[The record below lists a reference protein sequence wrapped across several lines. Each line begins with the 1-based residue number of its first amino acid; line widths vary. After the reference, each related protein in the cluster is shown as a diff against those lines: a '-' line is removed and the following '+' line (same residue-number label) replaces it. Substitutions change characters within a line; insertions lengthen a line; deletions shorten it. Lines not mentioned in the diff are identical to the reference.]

1 MVTLSPPA
9 TASSPDMHAVTSQA
23 APAPAVV
30 TALLDALRT
39 EQRLVD
45 DIAATMRRQR
55 TAVGGDD
62 LETVDDTVFATHRLL
77 ATLGQARLRR
87 RQLGRLVAGSDD
99 VPIRRLRE
107 HAASAA
113 MREPGA
119 SALRDG
125 CDALLASAT
134 ALARE
139 VDINRRVLRDALAG
153 GEAHARTLRGL
164 PAAVPGAIG
173 GAVPTLVDRR
183 A

>member
-1 MVTLSPPA
+1 MVTLPSPAIAAP
-9 TASSPDMHAVTSQA
+9 TPA
-23 APAPAVV
+23 APAALTTPAVIA
-30 TALLDALRT
+30 ALLEALRT

-45 DIAATMRRQR
+45 DLAATMRRQR

-87 RQLGRLVAGSDD
+87 RQLGRLVAGNDD

-113 MREPGA
+113 ATEPGA
-119 SALRDG
+119 DALRTA
-125 CDALLASAT
+125 CDAVLAGAT

-139 VDINRRVLRDALAG
+139 VDLNRRLLRDALAG

-164 PAAVPGAIG
+164 PAALGATTIG
-173 GAVPTLVDRR
+173 GTMPSIVDRR

>member
-9 TASSPDMHAVTSQA
+9 IALSLDSA
-23 APAPAVV
+23 AAGTAPAVLA
-30 TALLDALRT
+30 ALLDALRT

-45 DIAATMRRQR
+45 DLAAIMRRQR
-55 TAVGGDD
+55 AAVGGDD

-99 VPIRRLRE
+99 VPIRHLRE
-107 HAASAA
+107 HAVAIAD
-113 MREPGA
+113 EPRSG
-119 SALRDG
+119 ALRDA
-125 CDALLASAT
+125 CDALLAGAT

-139 VDINRRVLRDALAG
+139 VDINRRVLREALAG
-153 GEAHARTLRGL
+153 GEAHVRTLRGL
-164 PAAVPGAIG
+164 PAAASGAIG